1 MKSSCRH
8 SIYDNDSFF
17 VSCIYYLFVSYV
29 YLFYIWSFLQFS
41 FEFLVICFLVH
52 SFTYRI
58 LHSNSLYGARREE
71 PK

>member
-1 MKSSCRH
+1 MIMIH
-8 SIYDNDSFF
+8 FLYLVFIIYLYLIF
-17 VSCIYYLFVSYV
+17 IYFIFGL
-29 YLFYIWSFLQFS
+29 LQFS

>member
-1 MKSSCRH
+1 MIMIH
-8 SIYDNDSFF
+8 FLYLVFIIYL
-17 VSCIYYLFVSYV
+17 YLIF